1 MDDIDD
7 IWYYEYTVKIWQS
20 YDKEETICSGL
31 VPASSFINAIE
42 LLETKWYGTDILEIQ
57 MLKPIYEGIVFEFQQ
72 AMEDPTLDFVI
83 SKKE

>member
-1 MDDIDD
+1 MDN
-7 IWYYEYTVKIWQS
+7 IWYYEYVVKIWDEIDS
-20 YDKEETICSGL
+20 EEIICSGI
-31 VPASSFINAIE
+31 VPASSFTEAVE
-42 LLETKWYGTDILEIQ
+42 RLENWYGNDILEIQ